1 MPKII
6 FLSDTHLGFDYPIRP
21 KKEKRRRGIDFFN
34 NFDKTLEYAREE
46 KADLVIHGGDLFFR
60 TLIPPMIVDMV
71 YERIFNFAESGIP
84 IVIVPGNHESS
95 RLPVSLFMQHPNIYY
110 FSKPQVFEFNLK
122 GIDLDIAGFPCV
134 RKDVLSKFPEI
145 AKEIEPNLRKES
157 IRFLCMHQSIE
168 GAKVGPSDYTF
179 RGGKDVIPIHDLPE
193 NYDLILS
200 GHIHRSQILWTGEKT
215 PIIYPGSIERT
226 AFAEKEETK
235 GFYEININDRKEIA
249 YQFKELYA
257 RPMLDVILENYIYSP
272 SSLKAD
278 IHDQIKDIPNDSI
291 LRFKMKNSELLK
303 LLNVRFL
310 DEIIPSTMNYQ
321 VAGLKEFKLRSKK

>member
-21 KKEKRRRGIDFFN
+21 KKEKRRRGVDFFN

-46 KADLVIHGGDLFFR
+46 QADLVIHGGDLFFR
-60 TLIPPMIVDMV
+60 TLIPPMIIDMV

-110 FSKPQVFEFNLK
+110 FEKPQVFQFDLK
-122 GIDLDIAGFPCV
+122 GVDFDIAGFPCV

-145 AKEIEPNLRKES
+145 AKEIDPKLRQES
-157 IRFLCMHQSIE
+157 IKFLCMHQSIE

-179 RGGKDVIPIHDLPE
+179 RGGKDVIPIGDLPE

-200 GHIHRSQILWTGEKT
+200 GHIHRSQILWTQKQT

-226 AFAEKEETK
+226 AFAEKDETK
-235 GFYEININDRKEIA
+235 GFYEILVNEQKEIS
-249 YQFKELYA
+249 YNFIELYA
-257 RPMLDVILENYIYSP
+257 RPMLDIVLEKSFYSP
-272 SSLKAD
+272 SSLKEE
-278 IHDQIKDIPNDSI
+278 IQKQIKDFPEDSI
-291 LRFKMKNSELLK
+291 IRFKMIHSANLK
-303 LLNVRFL
+303 FLSAKFL
-310 DEIIPSTMNYQ
+310 DEMIPKTMSYQ
-321 VAGLKEFKLRSKK
+321 IAGLRGLYK